1 MLTGAPI
8 AKYTP
13 SLEQRISTLAG
24 GSSDQEALNRVPQQD
39 VETAIEQSK
48 QWAAT
53 LSPAHT
59 ELIHEWT
66 GIGHRSMPP
75 ERLAELRSAIQT
87 APEYNGR
94 AYRIVVNG
102 SAGEGCMRSATMG
115 KCLDLKLFFHYEK
128 KHLRPRVIEID
139 LTNAP
144 GKVIAGASRA
154 PSEKEVLIEPDVT
167 LKFTHTKKQWNS
179 CVNCYAAQESEH
191 EN

>member
-1 MLTGAPI
+1 MPSSTPVRIYSHIRFKDTVSFLQRSLIIGKQAMLTGTPV
-8 AKYTP
+8 AKYTT
-13 SLEQRISTLAG
+13 SLEQSVSTLAA
-24 GSSDQEALNRVPQQD
+24 GSTDQEASNRVPQQD

-59 ELIHEWT
+59 ALIQEWT
-66 GIGHRSMPP
+66 GIGHRSMAP

-115 KCLDLKLFFHYEK
+115 KCFDLKLFFHYQKRE
-128 KHLRPRVIEID
+128 LRPRVIEID

-144 GKVIAGASRA
+144 GKVIGCGSF
-154 PSEKEVLIEPDVT
+154 LT
-167 LKFTHTKKQWNS
+167 T
-179 CVNCYAAQESEH
+179 
-191 EN
+191 